1 MGGPGGAGAG
11 GPGQGG
17 TGRGGPKESG
27 AGRDGAPSRP
37 EWSPKESPE
46 ESNEIPCW
54 PFPNFCFGVN
64 ERTLFAQEKHVARG
78 VRHQNACKTRYKI
91 RHEKI
96 VGSGRKFRRR
106 NSLGWYFF
114 RFEFRRSPLEISSG
128 GRLEFRRIGVRNFVG
143 RRLKF
148 RRIGVW
154 NFVGRRLKFRRIGG
168 RNFVEM
174 RLEFR
179 REASEISSGGV

>member
-91 RHEKI
+91 RHDKF

-114 RFEFRRSPLEISSG
+114 SFRISSEPVG
-128 GRLEFRRIGVRNFVG
+128 NFVG
-143 RRLKF
+143 RTSGISSDWGPKF
-148 RRIGVW
+148 RREASEISSDWG
-154 NFVGRRLKFRRIGG
+154 
-168 RNFVEM
+168 
-174 RLEFR
+174 LEFR